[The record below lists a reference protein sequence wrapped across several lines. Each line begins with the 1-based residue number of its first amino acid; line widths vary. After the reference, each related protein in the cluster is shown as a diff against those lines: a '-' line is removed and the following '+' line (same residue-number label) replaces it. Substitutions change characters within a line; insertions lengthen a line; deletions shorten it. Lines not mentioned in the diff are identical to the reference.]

1 MKYSILIVY
10 IFFLD
15 GSIGMAQEIRK
26 INAVRT
32 DHSPKIDGQ
41 LDDRAW
47 KEIIPAS
54 DFIEF
59 KPVPGRV
66 ETKDRRTE
74 VKIVYDNTA
83 IYIGARMYD
92 TPDSVFR
99 EVLTRDNLSN
109 SDFLG
114 IVFDTY
120 LDRINAFGFYVS
132 STGTQFD
139 ARYSNSGNEDKNWDA
154 VGDSQVKID
163 SLGLPFERSNLLRM
177 NPPGPS
183 HKHPLQHLRIL
194 ITNPFQS
201 FTCNFLLR

>member
-1 MKYSILIVY
+1 
-10 IFFLD
+10 
-15 GSIGMAQEIRK
+15 MAQEIRK

-139 ARYSNSGNEDKNWDA
+139 ARYSNSGNF
-154 VGDSQVKID
+154 DSVIE
-163 SLGLPFERSNLLRM
+163 F
-177 NPPGPS
+177 
-183 HKHPLQHLRIL
+183 
-194 ITNPFQS
+194 
-201 FTCNFLLR
+201 

>member
-1 MKYSILIVY
+1 
-10 IFFLD
+10 
-15 GSIGMAQEIRK
+15 MAQEIRK
-26 INAVRT
+26 INAVRK

-114 IVFDTY
+114 
-120 LDRINAFGFYVS
+120 
-132 STGTQFD
+132 
-139 ARYSNSGNEDKNWDA
+139 
-154 VGDSQVKID
+154 
-163 SLGLPFERSNLLRM
+163 
-177 NPPGPS
+177 
-183 HKHPLQHLRIL
+183 
-194 ITNPFQS
+194 
-201 FTCNFLLR
+201 